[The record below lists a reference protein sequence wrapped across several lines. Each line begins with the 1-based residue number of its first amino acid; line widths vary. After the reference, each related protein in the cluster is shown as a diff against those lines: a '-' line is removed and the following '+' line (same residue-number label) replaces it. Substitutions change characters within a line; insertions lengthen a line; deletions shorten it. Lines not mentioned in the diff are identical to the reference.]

1 MAILVKPLIWTSKSR
16 VSYYPETKK
25 INYVF
30 IPFRRISYF
39 YNDSSNP
46 VHGEVYSMQLFVIMF
61 VSEFWKVTG
70 FLRILCLP
78 PPIKTD
84 PQDIN
89 EILLKVAS
97 SNPYPF

>member
-46 VHGEVYSMQLFVIMF
+46 VHGDVIMF
-61 VSEFWKVTG
+61 VSEIWKVTG

-78 PPIKTD
+78 SPIKTE

>member
-1 MAILVKPLIWTSKSR
+1 
-16 VSYYPETKK
+16 
-25 INYVF
+25 
-30 IPFRRISYF
+30 
-39 YNDSSNP
+39 
-46 VHGEVYSMQLFVIMF
+46 MQLFVIMF